1 MAVSISL
8 MEAYMIETLL
18 AAGMEKTNL
27 IHAIKNNDIDA
38 ILEMD
43 DSFDYLA
50 FIKDVKD
57 NPERIEQAIQF
68 GYTIKYISVYGIERL
83 LKIKFDLES
92 KKDYLIEDNKF
103 INVKLKQEEFA
114 AFETMLS
121 PNWNITNQRK
131 TDSEITFDI
140 VHKTH
145 SPS

>member
-1 MAVSISL
+1 
-8 MEAYMIETLL
+8 MIETLL

-27 IHAIKNNDIDA
+27 IHAIKNGDIDA
-38 ILEMD
+38 IIEMD
-43 DSFDYLA
+43 DSFDYPA

-103 INVKLKQEEFA
+103 INIKLNPDEFT

>member
-1 MAVSISL
+1 MAASITL

-18 AAGMEKTNL
+18 AGGMEKADL
-27 IHAIKNNDIDA
+27 IQAIKNGDIDT
-38 ILEMD
+38 ILDID

-50 FIKDVKD
+50 FIKEAEE
-57 NPERIEQAIQF
+57 NPDRIEQAIQS

-83 LKIKFDLES
+83 LKIKFNLDS
-92 KKDYLIEDNKF
+92 GTDYSIEDNTF
-103 INVKLKQEEFA
+103 LNIILKQEDFT

-121 PNWNITNQRK
+121 PNWNISHKRAA
-131 TDSEITFDI
+131 DSEVTFDV